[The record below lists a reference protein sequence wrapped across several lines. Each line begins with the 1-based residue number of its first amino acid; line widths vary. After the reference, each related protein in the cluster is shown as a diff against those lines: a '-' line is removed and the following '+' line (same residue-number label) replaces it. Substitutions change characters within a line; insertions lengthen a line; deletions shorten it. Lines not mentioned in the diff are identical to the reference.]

1 MSTSPFSFFKAY
13 DIRGTYPD
21 IDSRIY
27 YWTGY
32 GLISIILAPE
42 NLSSKVN
49 IMHDIRY
56 TSEEFYSA
64 LAQGIEAAGGE
75 VVSLGL
81 GSTDLLYAACQQ
93 SDLAGVMVTASHNP
107 KDDNGIKIVKQ
118 HPQMLG
124 LGSGLEKI
132 RDFVLQKLETEA
144 DFRPDKSIRAYSDEA
159 KSNLLN
165 FYTDKLKKVGNIDAV
180 NQILKSRNIK
190 LKIVVDCG
198 NAMGGFIMPFVEELY
213 DGQIEFVKLF
223 WDLDGNF
230 PNHQADPLNFE
241 TLKSLQAKILETKA
255 DLGVAIDGDG
265 DRIFFLDSQANIMKG
280 DETVA
285 ILTKNILEKYFSNSE
300 QNGNPVILFDQRSR
314 SVVPK
319 TITECAGIPVPTKVG
334 HTNFKQNMI
343 KYDAQYGGEVS
354 GHHYF
359 REFGFMDSAAMTLVS
374 FIEVFAKNQHDLL
387 DFHHKIQQSY
397 FTTAGEIN
405 FHLKPDLSFD
415 RVKSLILNAFPN
427 INYNLLD
434 GLTIYQDDWQ
444 ANIRMSNTEPLLRLN
459 LETIGEDK
467 VNEKVDQIKLILGL

>member
-1 MSTSPFSFFKAY
+1 MPTDPSSFFKAY

-32 GLISIILAPE
+32 ALVSIILAPE
-42 NLSSKVN
+42 NLSTTVN

-64 LAQGIEAAGGE
+64 LAQGIKAAGGE
-75 VVSLGL
+75 VISLGL

-93 SDLAGVMVTASHNP
+93 TDLAGVMVTASHNP

-124 LGSGLEKI
+124 LGTGLEKI
-132 RDFVLQKLETEA
+132 RDFVLE
-144 DFRPDKSIRAYSDEA
+144 
-159 KSNLLN
+159 
-165 FYTDKLKKVGNIDAV
+165 KLKKEPDFKPTQSSLEYNVDAKQQLLDFYNKKLRSVGNVDEV
-180 NQILKSRNIK
+180 NQILKNRAKK

-198 NAMGGFIMPFVEELY
+198 NAMGGFVMPFVEELY

-223 WDLDGNF
+223 WELDGDF
-230 PNHQADPLNFE
+230 PNHQADPLNFD
-241 TLKSLQAKILETKA
+241 TLKSLQAKILETQA

-265 DRIFFLDSQANIMKG
+265 DRIFFLDAQANIMKG

-285 ILTKNILEKYFSNSE
+285 ILARNCLEKYFLNSKSS
-300 QNGNPVILFDQRSR
+300 GNPVILFDQRSR

-319 TITECAGIPVPTKVG
+319 TIVESAGVAVPTKVG

-359 REFGFMDSAAMTLVS
+359 RDFGFMDSAAMTLVS
-374 FIEVFAKNQHDLL
+374 FIEVFAKNPESLL
-387 DFHHKIQQSY
+387 DFHQKIQKQY
-397 FTTAGEIN
+397 YTTQGEIN
-405 FHLKPDLSFD
+405 FHLRPELSFD
-415 RVKSLILNAFPN
+415 KVKTLILTAFPDLN
-427 INYNLLD
+427 FNLMD
-434 GLTIYQDDWQ
+434 GLTIYAIDWQ

-459 LETIGEDK
+459 LETIGENR
-467 VNEKVDQIKLILGL
+467 VNEKVEQIKQILGL